1 MEMMSGSQINSFLSA
16 TSLIWASSIV
26 LMMIGLVYFIKYKER
41 HDSIKDYQFF
51 IFYLITICLNIF
63 EYVLNLVMQK
73 NPSYETYIYK
83 FYILLGFFWNI
94 SMIFYVV
101 YYINPDS
108 QKHILS
114 KCAKVFLIALAIIS
128 CMVFDIGTSL
138 ESNGKFY
145 ILVGELNTIYSAC
158 SITSFIL
165 LVIISV
171 IYRKELPKGFCSL
184 CILTFVLYAL
194 ITVFKYFTG
203 YVTKESVFVYSIL
216 VLIIFNT
223 TSNQDK
229 EIVHKLTEEKDRL
242 ANINVRRSKLINKIS
257 SQIDEP
263 LNDLVLY
270 NDELYLTKEINKEL
284 IINSSKEVNN
294 ISLELADYITNIK
307 DVISI
312 EANNNLTNRDYN
324 IVSLTKYIY
333 SQITPLARSK
343 KISFSIDI
351 VDKTLLNYVGDVN
364 KIGKAITNILY
375 NIINSDSE
383 NKDVNLTISSKKRD
397 LKHIDLNFEI
407 KNNDLANND
416 DLTKL
421 KLNDFIESKSI
432 FNKYDVKKIVS
443 NEILDRL
450 DSKIDM
456 KKDDKNNIYSFSIIQ
471 GFKDGELYNN

>member
-41 HDSIKDYQFF
+41 HDSIKNNQFF
-51 IFYLITICLNIF
+51 TFYLITICLNIF

-73 NPSYETYIYK
+73 NPSYELYIYK
-83 FYILLGFFWNI
+83 LYILLGFFWNI

-108 QKHILS
+108 SKHILS
-114 KCAKVFLIALAIIS
+114 KFAKLFLVAIAIVS
-128 CMVFDIGTSL
+128 CIVFDIGTSL

-145 ILVGELNTIYSAC
+145 VLVGELNTIYSAC

-165 LVIISV
+165 LVIISI

-184 CILTFVLYAL
+184 CIFTFVLYAL
-194 ITVFKYFTG
+194 IMVFKYFTG

-242 ANINVRRSKLINKIS
+242 ANINVKRNKLINKIT

-263 LNDLVLY
+263 INDLVLY
-270 NDELYLTKEINKEL
+270 NDELYLTKETNKDK
-284 IINSSKEVNN
+284 ISNNSKEANN
-294 ISLELADYITNIK
+294 ISLELVDYLSNIR
-307 DVISI
+307 DVVSLETSNSI
-312 EANNNLTNRDYN
+312 INRDYN
-324 IVSLTKYIY
+324 IVSLTKFIY
-333 SQITPLARSK
+333 SQILPLAKEK
-343 KISFSIDI
+343 KISFNIDI

-364 KIGKAITNILY
+364 KIGKIITNILY
-375 NIINSDSE
+375 NIINSDSD
-383 NKDVNLTISSKKRD
+383 NKDINLTISSKKRD
-397 LKHIDLNFEI
+397 VKHIDLNFEI
-407 KNNDLANND
+407 KNNDLSNNND
-416 DLTKL
+416 LTNL
-421 KLNDFIESKSI
+421 TLNDYIESTNN
-432 FNKYDVKKIVS
+432 FNKYDLKKIVS
-443 NEILDRL
+443 NEILDKL
-450 DSKIDM
+450 NSKIEM

-471 GFKDGELYNN
+471 GFKNGELYNN

>member
-1 MEMMSGSQINSFLSA
+1 M
-16 TSLIWASSIV
+16 
-26 LMMIGLVYFIKYKER
+26 
-41 HDSIKDYQFF
+41 
-51 IFYLITICLNIF
+51 
-63 EYVLNLVMQK
+63 
-73 NPSYETYIYK
+73 
-83 FYILLGFFWNI
+83 
-94 SMIFYVV
+94 
-101 YYINPDS
+101 
-108 QKHILS
+108 
-114 KCAKVFLIALAIIS
+114 
-128 CMVFDIGTSL
+128 
-138 ESNGKFY
+138 
-145 ILVGELNTIYSAC
+145 
-158 SITSFIL
+158 
-165 LVIISV
+165 
-171 IYRKELPKGFCSL
+171 
-184 CILTFVLYAL
+184 

-294 ISLELADYITNIK
+294 ISLELADYIANIK

-343 KISFSIDI
+343 KISFNIDI